1 MSASAVASLLSIC
14 SIGARPIKPKMLNT
28 LRLMQVKG
36 VFSSRFD
43 IYIIY
48 NVRECRQSLLIYV
61 NCSNQGTKLP
71 I

>member
-1 MSASAVASLLSIC
+1 MSASAAASLPSIC
-14 SIGARPIKPKMLNT
+14 SIGARPIKPNMLNT
-28 LRLMQVKG
+28 LRLHQVKG